1 MEINIGDARPFSL
14 ARSQR
19 LVPAA
24 VGCFLAVLLGAA
36 TTGCHHRKSREAP
49 AAEVPAVNVV
59 TPLKQPM
66 KRTILQPGF
75 ARAYEQTPIYSR
87 VAGYVGDVP
96 GNKDQED
103 KHIADIGDEVKKG
116 KPLATLWVPELEKDL
131 KSKEAR
137 VTQAGAQ
144 VNQADATYEA
154 AKANVDTTKANVL
167 EAYAAIARGEAEFKR
182 WTAELERGKRLAT
195 GLVYDK
201 QTLDEVTY
209 QKEAAHAGWEQAKAK
224 YLAAKASAIESES
237 RRDKAKADVAA
248 AKESLLV
255 ARADRDQAQ
264 VWFDYRVI
272 RAPYDCVVTQ
282 RNVHTGHFLQV
293 SSSGSTNKS
302 AEPIFNVVRMDI
314 LRINVQVPEYD
325 APLVKDGDEAAITF
339 QGLKD
344 EEIIGKVT
352 RNTDVLDMEARTLR
366 VEIWLPNTRLSNG
379 NWKLR
384 SGMYVN
390 SAIKVETG
398 KVWTLPTDAVFTDG
412 EKSYCF
418 VVDPETGK
426 AMKTALQIGVKND
439 SLVEVMKK
447 QARSPQAKNQAWE
460 DFTGL
465 ERIVAANPESL
476 IDGQTVTMAAPKNTP
491 PGKN

>member
-1 MEINIGDARPFSL
+1 MSAILTKSHARSKRPFAAHRL
-14 ARSQR
+14 LRAR
-19 LVPAA
+19 LLIVI
-24 VGCFLAVLLGAA
+24 LLGAGA
-36 TTGCHHRKSREAP
+36 TGCHHRKSREAP
-49 AAEVPAVNVV
+49 AAEVPAVTIV
-59 TPLKQPM
+59 TPLKQPL

-96 GNKDQED
+96 GNKDKDD

-116 KPLATLWVPELEKDL
+116 RPLATLWVPELEKAL
-131 KSKEAR
+131 NSKIAR
-137 VTQAGAQ
+137 VSQAEAQ
-144 VNQADATYEA
+144 VKQAVATFEA
-154 AKANVDTTKANVL
+154 AKANVETTKANVL
-167 EAYAAIARGEAEFKR
+167 EAYAAIARGEAEYKR
-182 WTAELERGKRLAT
+182 WTAELERGKRLQT

-201 QTLDEVTY
+201 QTLDEVTF

-224 YLAAKASAIESES
+224 HVSSEASALESVA
-237 RRDKAKADVAA
+237 RRDKAEADVIAA
-248 AKESLLV
+248 EESLRV
-255 ARADRDQAQ
+255 AKADRDQSK

-314 LRINVQVPEYD
+314 LRINVQVPEHD
-325 APLVKDGDEAAITF
+325 APLVKAGDQAAITF

-344 EEIIGKVT
+344 EQIIGKVT
-352 RNTDVLDMEARTLR
+352 RTTDVLDMEAHTLR
-366 VEIWLPNTRLSNG
+366 VEIWLHNTRLPNG
-379 NWKLR
+379 KWKLMP
-384 SGMYVN
+384 GMYVN
-390 SAIKVETG
+390 SAIKVETP

-418 VVDPETGK
+418 IVDQETGK

-439 SLVEVMKK
+439 SLAEVMKK
-447 QARSPQAKNQAWE
+447 QVRSQRAKNQAWE

-476 IDGQTVTMAAPKNTP
+476 IDGQVVTVAAPKNTP
-491 PGKN
+491 PGHD